1 MLFRSM
7 PVFTLRLVKASKE
20 IDMSKFLEIIA
31 QPSTWR
37 GLTWILTAIGVNISP
52 DTSNAVIASGMAV
65 AGLIGTLTSDK

>member
-1 MLFRSM
+1 MCSSDL
-7 PVFTLRLVKASKE
+7 VCTLRLVKAFKE

>member
-1 MLFRSM
+1 MMALM
-7 PVFTLRLVKASKE
+7 PVCTLRLVKASKE
-20 IDMSKFLEIIA
+20 IDMSKFLEIIT

-37 GLTWILTAIGVNISP
+37 GLTWLLTAIGINLSP

>member
-1 MLFRSM
+1 MALM
-7 PVFTLRLVKASKE
+7 PVCTLRLVKAFKE

>member
-1 MLFRSM
+1 
-7 PVFTLRLVKASKE
+7 
-20 IDMSKFLEIIA
+20 MSKLLEIIA

>member
-1 MLFRSM
+1 MALM
-7 PVFTLRLVKASKE
+7 PVCTLRLVKVFKE

>member
-1 MLFRSM
+1 MALM
-7 PVFTLRLVKASKE
+7 PVCTLRLVKASKE

-37 GLTWILTAIGVNISP
+37 GLTWLLTAIGVNISP